1 MNHIMES
8 VGKEGG
14 IFPGNSRRKNTLLH
28 FKKPRVIER
37 DGRYA
42 LYDNGIVCD
51 CYLALEWIC
60 GPDEGTSWIA
70 AAEWVNNL
78 TVGGGR
84 WCLPDLEELR
94 SLYRMNKQGDRIT
107 PLFQRGPADV
117 WSRECVND
125 AEVFGFNFVPGN
137 QFRTYKTVS
146 RRFRV
151 MAVRPRQHYRGGES
165 DEIL

>member
-1 MNHIMES
+1 MTATW
-8 VGKEGG
+8 
-14 IFPGNSRRKNTLLH
+14 R
-28 FKKPRVIER
+28 
-37 DGRYA
+37 
-42 LYDNGIVCD
+42 
-51 CYLALEWIC
+51 
-60 GPDEGTSWIA
+60 
-70 AAEWVNNL
+70 
-78 TVGGGR
+78 
-84 WCLPDLEELR
+84 LPDLEELR

-125 AEVFGFNFVPGN
+125 AEVSGFNFVPGN

-151 MAVRPRQHYRGGES
+151 MAVRPRQNYRGGES